1 MIKGK
6 EHHSQSNFKK
16 RIQLRI
22 IFEQKDHL
30 LSRIF
35 EIDRFH
41 HFYNFG
47 ILKNVGVDHVKAS
60 NYVHDKN
67 LLGMHSF
74 ICADFNAVTVDLC
87 CYMTF
92 IHFCYLT
99 QLFKCVYRPNL

>member
-6 EHHSQSNFKK
+6 EHHSQSNLKK
-16 RIQLRI
+16 GYRLKSSFTPKGSIAI
-22 IFEQKDHL
+22 E
-30 LSRIF
+30 SRIF
-35 EIDRFH
+35 EIDKFQH
-41 HFYNFG
+41 LSNSG
-47 ILKNVGVDHVKAS
+47 ILENVGVDHVKAS

-92 IHFCYLT
+92 IRLIF
-99 QLFKCVYRPNL
+99 